1 MTTPDDLLPG
11 ARTAVVQCLAITG
24 ADRVYIMT
32 DDETLA
38 IGEALRTATAEQ
50 GATCRLVR
58 LEQFGQRPFLT
69 LPESLVA
76 DVRAFA
82 PTASFFAA
90 QGQPGEIGFR
100 IPLGP
105 FLRSEIK
112 TRHGHMIGIT
122 PELMRTGMRV
132 DYDHVADLTM
142 RVNALVERCR
152 TIRVRNDERTDL
164 TATFDPERLRWVPCH
179 GLYHR
184 QGDWGNLPEGETYT
198 SPAGME
204 GTLTARLIG
213 DYFTHKYGLL
223 DAPAV
228 FRVEESHVVSV
239 DHPNQDLARELWDYL
254 SSSPNGRRAGE
265 FAIGTNDQLTE
276 LTGNLLQ
283 DEKFPGLHVAF
294 GNPYPDR
301 TGADWTSNTHV
312 DVIPLGTS
320 IWVDDRRIMERG
332 RFTLPAG

>member
-1 MTTPDDLLPG
+1 MTTSDDLLPG
-11 ARTAVVQCLAITG
+11 ARTAVVQCLAIS
-24 ADRVYIMT
+24 AEDRVYIIT

-38 IGEALRTATAEQ
+38 IGEALRAAAAEQ
-50 GATCRLVR
+50 RATCRLVR

-69 LPESLVA
+69 LPDPLVA
-76 DVRAFA
+76 DVRSFA

-90 QGQPGEIGFR
+90 QGQPGEVGFR

-152 TIRVRNDERTDL
+152 TIRVRNDEGTDV
-164 TATFDPERLRWVPCH
+164 TATFDPDRLRWVPCP
-179 GLYHR
+179 GLYRR
-184 QGDWGNLPEGETYT
+184 QSDWGNLPEGETYT
-198 SPAGME
+198 SPAAME

-213 DYFTHKYGLL
+213 DYFSHKYGLL

-228 FRVEESHVVSV
+228 FRVVDSHVISV
-239 DHPNQDLARELWDYL
+239 EHPDHNLARELWDYL
-254 SSSPNGRRAGE
+254 NSSPNGLRAGE
-265 FAIGTNDQLTE
+265 FAIGTNDLLTE

-301 TGADWTSNTHV
+301 TGADWSSNTHV

-320 IWVDDRRIMERG
+320 IWVDDRQIMDHG
-332 RFTLPAG
+332 RFTLPTT